1 MAKSKKKGGGNSK
14 EKARDPYMA
23 FNFIVEIEGLT
34 VGGFSEVTG
43 LSSRIEMETYIE
55 GGVNHRV
62 HQFPK
67 HMTYPNLVLMRGLA
81 ERDDIWKWYE
91 DATRGKIRL
100 LNGTIMVRD
109 SQQSKLIG
117 WNFKKAYPVAWDGP
131 QLNASN
137 GNEVAFERLEL
148 VHRGVY
154 KA

>member
-1 MAKSKKKGGGNSK
+1 MVKSKKKGGGNSQ
-14 EKARDPYMA
+14 EKSRDPYMA

-43 LSSRIEMETYIE
+43 LSSKMEMETYIE

-67 HMTYPNLVLMRGLA
+67 QMTYPNLVLMRGLA

-109 SQQSKLIG
+109 SKQSKLIG

-137 GNEVAFERLEL
+137 GSEVAFERIEL

>member
-1 MAKSKKKGGGNSK
+1 MAQSQKKGGGNSQK
-14 EKARDPYMA
+14 KPQDPYMA
-23 FNFIVEIEGLT
+23 FNFMVEIEGLT

-43 LSSRIEMETYIE
+43 LSSNMELESYVE
-55 GGVNHRV
+55 GGVHHHV
-62 HQFPK
+62 HKFPK
-67 HMTYPNLVLMRGLA
+67 YMNYPNLVFKRGLG
-81 ERDDIWKWYE
+81 ERDDLWKWYE

-109 SQQSKLIG
+109 SKQDKLIG
-117 WNFKKAYPVAWDGP
+117 WNFKKAYPVAWEGP

-137 GNEVAFERLEL
+137 GSEVAFERLEL

>member
-1 MAKSKKKGGGNSK
+1 MAKSQKKNNSNSDK
-14 EKARDPYMA
+14 NSHDPYMA
-23 FNFIVEIEGLT
+23 FNFMVEIDGLT

-43 LSSRIEMETYIE
+43 LSSRLELESYVE
-55 GGVNHRV
+55 GGVHHRV

-67 HMTYPNLVLMRGLA
+67 YMTYPNLVLVRGLG
-81 ERDDIWKWYE
+81 ERDDLWKWYE

-100 LNGTIMVRD
+100 INGTIMVRD
-109 SQQSKLIG
+109 GQQSKLIA
-117 WNFKKAYPVAWDGP
+117 WNFKKAYPVAWEGP

-137 GNEVAFERLEL
+137 SSQVAFERLEL